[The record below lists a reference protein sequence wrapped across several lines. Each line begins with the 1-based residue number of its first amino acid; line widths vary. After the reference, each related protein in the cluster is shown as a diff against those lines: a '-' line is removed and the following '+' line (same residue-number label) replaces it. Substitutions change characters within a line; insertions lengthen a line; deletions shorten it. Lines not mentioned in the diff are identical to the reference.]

1 MRYLA
6 HTLKDIEE
14 MLQAIGKPDLDALF
28 DSIPKAIQ
36 LQRPLNIPKGASEL
50 ELKQTLLQRAPVSA
64 EKNFRGAGATAHF
77 VPEIVSQLLL
87 RSEWYTAYT
96 PYQPEASQGTLQA
109 IFEFQTLVCELL
121 GCEIANASMYD
132 GATAFAEALLMAL
145 RLKPASRCVLVSKGI
160 HPEYRATAHTYLQAG
175 GFEMIEVDLG
185 QDGHTQLA
193 TLENKIAACKP
204 AAIAYQ
210 TPNFLGQLENQNALI
225 TLAHQHQALAVAVNT
240 DPIAFAVMTPPGQLG
255 ADVVVS
261 EGLGLLGHLHLG
273 GPGVGLFG
281 TRQQFLRQMPGRLCG
296 QTVDEDGKRGFVLTL
311 STREQ
316 HIRREKATSNIC
328 TNHGLMAL
336 AFSITLSLYGKT
348 GLRQLAMRNLGNTDF
363 FRKQCIE
370 NGVELLFKG
379 PHFNETAVVRNQQ
392 DLPVVSLAPFYKEYA
407 QAALVCTTEMH
418 TQEDISALVQ
428 SLKGVC

>member
-6 HTLKDIEE
+6 HTQNDIEE
-14 MLQAIGKPDLDALF
+14 MLKTIGKPDIESLF
-28 DSIPKAIQ
+28 ESIPKSIQ
-36 LQRPLNIPKGASEL
+36 LQRPLQIPKGASEL
-50 ELKQTLLQRAPVSA
+50 ELKQTLLERAPVQM

-145 RLKPASRCVLVSKGI
+145 RLKSGSGCVLVSSAI
-160 HPEYRATAHTYLQAG
+160 HPEYRATARTYLQAG
-175 GFEMIEVDLG
+175 GFEMIEIPVCENG
-185 QDGHTQLA
+185 QTQPA
-193 TLENKIAACKP
+193 SLEAKIAHYKP

-210 TPNFLGQLENQNALI
+210 TPNFLGQLENQKALI
-225 TLAHQHQALAVAVNT
+225 DMAHQHQALVVAVNT
-240 DPIAFAVMTPPGQLG
+240 DPVAFAVITPPAKLG
-255 ADVVVS
+255 ADIVVS

-296 QTVDEDGKRGFVLTL
+296 QTVDQDGKRGFVLTL

-336 AFSITLSLYGKT
+336 AFSITLSLYGKV
-348 GLRQLAMRNLGNTDF
+348 GLRQLAMRNLAHTDF
-363 FRKQCIE
+363 FRQLCREHGVKQ
-370 NGVELLFKG
+370 LFNG
-379 PHFNETAVVRNQQ
+379 PHFNETAIVTNQA
-392 DLPVVSLAPFYKEYA
+392 DLPAVGLADFYPEYA

-418 TQEDISALVQ
+418 TQDDIRTLAQ
-428 SLKGVC
+428 SLKGAF